1 MAEPDGKGRMKTS
14 TALLFACLLGGL
26 LAACADKPA
35 ATTPIV
41 ELVPDT
47 LVVVEPTVSH
57 LTLLFAGNLM
67 FHIHS
72 LYLQSQLMGTLYEHK
87 NCFLCEIFLFLLL
100 VSLHRQKNSY
110 EQQILQ
116 QR

>member
-72 LYLQSQLMGTLYEHK
+72 LYLQSQLMGTLYNFE
-87 NCFLCEIFLFLLL
+87 ESLLQ
-100 VSLHRQKNSY
+100 SFSFFNNDCSSFEEKRTA
-110 EQQILQ
+110 
-116 QR
+116 

>member
-1 MAEPDGKGRMKTS
+1 MAESDGKGRMKTS

-72 LYLQSQLMGTLYEHK
+72 LYLQSQLMGTL
-87 NCFLCEIFLFLLL
+87 
-100 VSLHRQKNSY
+100 
-110 EQQILQ
+110 
-116 QR
+116 